1 MVKAEQILYRV
12 VEPNAN
18 RELLRLPSFTFRPHR
33 PQDNGLLSVYNAEAI
48 TPQECLD
55 LYNRDP
61 NRSPA
66 TRVAQITAGAFR
78 EVGLEIIPDPETHP
92 AHLLVD
98 YRNTGNN
105 QARKISRRLCV
116 EAERLG
122 IIQPYQAI

>member
-1 MVKAEQILYRV
+1 MLKPGQILYRV

-18 RELLRLPSFTFRPHR
+18 SELLRLPSFTFRPHR

-55 LYNRDP
+55 LYNRNPD
-61 NRSPA
+61 RTPA
-66 TRVAQITAGAFR
+66 TRVAQITAGAFQ
-78 EVGLEIIPDPETHP
+78 EVGLGIIPDPETHP

-122 IIQPYQAI
+122 IIQPQQAT